1 MKKLLLILI
10 TLTFLTGCYNY
21 RELNDLAIVT
31 AISISK
37 EKDNYNIA
45 VQVVNPKKDQDTS
58 SSNEPD
64 FIVYKSKGETLQAA
78 FESLVKES
86 PKRMYKTQMQ
96 ILIIDE
102 KMAKNNIKEV
112 FEYLARDPEI
122 RNEFNVLIG
131 KSDNILETLTPL
143 DNLSSQNILDSLK
156 ASSKYLGNT
165 NLLTFNE
172 LLSDYQNEKT
182 EMAMPVI
189 KLSSQKNKDDKNNE
203 KILEKTTT
211 TTTAIVLDNIGIFKD
226 NKLIGYL
233 STKETISYNFINN
246 NIALTNI
253 KKDYPNNKYIAYKIL
268 KSKSKLEVTPKKHT
282 ITLTIKGNAEIN
294 EATYNI
300 DLSKEKNIKKLEKSL
315 NKRLEKM
322 ITSSFNSTRKK
333 YNSDIY
339 GFEDLYYKKDP
350 KYYNKIKK
358 DWDSKEFQ
366 KIKLKVKSNIKIVE
380 QGNISGKIKG

>member
-31 AISISK
+31 AVSISK

-112 FEYLARDPEI
+112 FEYLARNPEI

-143 DNLSSQNILDSLK
+143 NNLSSQNILDSLK

-182 EMAMPVI
+182 EMAIPVI
-189 KLSSQKNKDDKNNE
+189 KLTSQKNKDDKNTE

-211 TTTAIVLDNIGIFKD
+211 TPAIVLDNISIFKD

-233 STKETISYNFINN
+233 STKETVSYNFINN
-246 NIALTNI
+246 NITLTNI

-380 QGNISGKIKG
+380 QGNILGKIKG

>member
-1 MKKLLLILI
+1 MKKLLIILI

-112 FEYLARDPEI
+112 FEYLARNPEI

-143 DNLSSQNILDSLK
+143 NNLSSQNILDSLK

-182 EMAMPVI
+182 EMAIPVI
-189 KLSSQKNKDDKNNE
+189 KLTSQKNKDDKNTE

-211 TTTAIVLDNIGIFKD
+211 TPAIVLDNISIFKD

-233 STKETISYNFINN
+233 STKETVSYNFINN
-246 NIALTNI
+246 NITLTNI

-350 KYYNKIKK
+350 KYYTKIKK

-380 QGNISGKIKG
+380 QGNILGKIKG

>member
-31 AISISK
+31 AVSISK

-182 EMAMPVI
+182 EMAIPVI
-189 KLSSQKNKDDKNNE
+189 KLTSQKNKDDKNTE

-211 TTTAIVLDNIGIFKD
+211 TPAIVLDNISIFKD

-233 STKETISYNFINN
+233 STKETVSYNFINN
-246 NIALTNI
+246 NINLKKI
-253 KKDYPNNKYIAYKIL
+253 KKDYQNNKYIDYKIL

-380 QGNISGKIKG
+380 QGNILGKIKG

>member
-31 AISISK
+31 AVSISK

-182 EMAMPVI
+182 EMAIPVI
-189 KLSSQKNKDDKNNE
+189 KLTSQKNKDDKNTE

-211 TTTAIVLDNIGIFKD
+211 TPAIVLDNISIFKD
-226 NKLIGYL
+226 NKLIGNL
-233 STKETISYNFINN
+233 STKETVSYNFINN
-246 NIALTNI
+246 NITLTNI

-380 QGNISGKIKG
+380 QGNILGKIKG

>member
-182 EMAMPVI
+182 EMAIPVI
-189 KLSSQKNKDDKNNE
+189 KLTSQKNKDDKNTE

-211 TTTAIVLDNIGIFKD
+211 TPAIVLDNISIFKD

-233 STKETISYNFINN
+233 STKETVSYNFINN
-246 NIALTNI
+246 NIALTAI

-350 KYYNKIKK
+350 KYYTKIKK

-380 QGNISGKIKG
+380 QGNILGKIKG

>member
-31 AISISK
+31 AVSISK

-182 EMAMPVI
+182 EMAIPVI
-189 KLSSQKNKDDKNNE
+189 KLTSQKNKDDKNTE

-211 TTTAIVLDNIGIFKD
+211 TPAIVLDNISIFKD

-233 STKETISYNFINN
+233 STKETVSYNFINN
-246 NIALTNI
+246 NITLTNI

-380 QGNISGKIKG
+380 QGNILGKIKD

>member
-112 FEYLARDPEI
+112 FEYLARNPEI

-143 DNLSSQNILDSLK
+143 NNLSSQNILDSLK

-182 EMAMPVI
+182 EMAIPVI
-189 KLSSQKNKDDKNNE
+189 KLTSQKNKDDKNTE

-211 TTTAIVLDNIGIFKD
+211 TPAIVLDNISIFKD

-233 STKETISYNFINN
+233 SAKETVSYNFINN
-246 NIALTNI
+246 NITLTNI

-350 KYYNKIKK
+350 KYYTKIKK

-380 QGNISGKIKG
+380 QGNILGKIKG

>member
-182 EMAMPVI
+182 EMAIPVI
-189 KLSSQKNKDDKNNE
+189 KLTSQKNKDDKNTE

-211 TTTAIVLDNIGIFKD
+211 TPAIVLDNISIFKD

-233 STKETISYNFINN
+233 STKETVSYNFINN

-350 KYYNKIKK
+350 KYYTKIKK

-380 QGNISGKIKG
+380 QGNILGKIKG

>member
-1 MKKLLLILI
+1 MKKLLIILI

-31 AISISK
+31 AVSISK

-112 FEYLARDPEI
+112 FEYLARNPEI

-143 DNLSSQNILDSLK
+143 NNLSSQNILDSLK

-182 EMAMPVI
+182 EMAIPVI
-189 KLSSQKNKDDKNNE
+189 KLTSQKNKDDKNTE

-211 TTTAIVLDNIGIFKD
+211 TPAIVLDNISIFKD

-233 STKETISYNFINN
+233 STKETVSYNFINN
-246 NIALTNI
+246 NITLTNI

-380 QGNISGKIKG
+380 QGNILGKIKG

>member
-1 MKKLLLILI
+1 MKKLLIILI

-31 AISISK
+31 AVSISK

-112 FEYLARDPEI
+112 FEYLARNPEI

-182 EMAMPVI
+182 EMAIPVI
-189 KLSSQKNKDDKNNE
+189 KLTSQKNKDDKNTE

-211 TTTAIVLDNIGIFKD
+211 TPAIVLDNISIFKD

-233 STKETISYNFINN
+233 STKETVSYNFINN
-246 NIALTNI
+246 NITLTNI

-380 QGNISGKIKG
+380 QGNILGKIKD

>member
-1 MKKLLLILI
+1 MKKLLIILI

-31 AISISK
+31 AVSISK

-112 FEYLARDPEI
+112 FEYLARNPEI

-131 KSDNILETLTPL
+131 KSDNILEPRTPL
-143 DNLSSQNILDSLK
+143 NNLSSQNILDSLK

-182 EMAMPVI
+182 EMAIPVI
-189 KLSSQKNKDDKNNE
+189 KLTSQKNKDDKN
-203 KILEKTTT
+203 KCFYRTYH
-211 TTTAIVLDNIGIFKD
+211 KD
-226 NKLIGYL
+226 
-233 STKETISYNFINN
+233 
-246 NIALTNI
+246 
-253 KKDYPNNKYIAYKIL
+253 
-268 KSKSKLEVTPKKHT
+268 
-282 ITLTIKGNAEIN
+282 
-294 EATYNI
+294 
-300 DLSKEKNIKKLEKSL
+300 
-315 NKRLEKM
+315 
-322 ITSSFNSTRKK
+322 
-333 YNSDIY
+333 
-339 GFEDLYYKKDP
+339 
-350 KYYNKIKK
+350 
-358 DWDSKEFQ
+358 
-366 KIKLKVKSNIKIVE
+366 
-380 QGNISGKIKG
+380 

>member
-31 AISISK
+31 AVSISK

-143 DNLSSQNILDSLK
+143 NNLSSQNILDSLK

-182 EMAMPVI
+182 EMAIPVI
-189 KLSSQKNKDDKNNE
+189 KLTSQKNKDDKNTE

-211 TTTAIVLDNIGIFKD
+211 TPAIVLDNISIFKD

-233 STKETISYNFINN
+233 STKETVSYNFINN
-246 NIALTNI
+246 NITLTNI

-300 DLSKEKNIKKLEKSL
+300 NLSKEKNIKKLEKSL

-380 QGNISGKIKG
+380 QGNILGKIKG

>member
-31 AISISK
+31 AVSISK

-112 FEYLARDPEI
+112 FEYLARNPEI

-182 EMAMPVI
+182 EMAIPVI
-189 KLSSQKNKDDKNNE
+189 KLTSQKNKDDKNTE

-211 TTTAIVLDNIGIFKD
+211 TPAIVLDNISIFKD

-233 STKETISYNFINN
+233 STKETVSYNFINN
-246 NIALTNI
+246 NITLTNI

-350 KYYNKIKK
+350 KYYTKIKK

-380 QGNISGKIKG
+380 QGNILGKIKG

>member
-31 AISISK
+31 AVSISK

-112 FEYLARDPEI
+112 FEYLARNPEI

-182 EMAMPVI
+182 EMAIPVI
-189 KLSSQKNKDDKNNE
+189 KLTSQKNKDDKNTE

-211 TTTAIVLDNIGIFKD
+211 TPAIVLDNIGIFKD

-233 STKETISYNFINN
+233 STKETVSYNFINN
-246 NIALTNI
+246 NITLTNI

-350 KYYNKIKK
+350 KYYTKIKK

-380 QGNISGKIKG
+380 QGNILGKIKG

>member
-64 FIVYKSKGETLQAA
+64 FIVYKSKGETLQTA

-182 EMAMPVI
+182 EMAMPGI

-203 KILEKTTT
+203 KTLEKTTT
-211 TTTAIVLDNIGIFKD
+211 TPAIVLDNIGIFKD

>member
-31 AISISK
+31 AVSISK

-112 FEYLARDPEI
+112 FEYLARNPEI

-182 EMAMPVI
+182 EMAIPVI
-189 KLSSQKNKDDKNNE
+189 KLTSQKNKDDKNTE

-211 TTTAIVLDNIGIFKD
+211 TPAIVLDNISIFKD

-233 STKETISYNFINN
+233 STKETVSYNFINN
-246 NIALTNI
+246 NITLTNI

-350 KYYNKIKK
+350 KYYTKIKK

-380 QGNISGKIKG
+380 QGNILGKIKD

>member
-31 AISISK
+31 AVSISK

-131 KSDNILETLTPL
+131 KSDNILETPTPL

-165 NLLTFNE
+165 NLLTFSE

-182 EMAMPVI
+182 EMAIPVI
-189 KLSSQKNKDDKNNE
+189 KLTSQKNKDDKNTE

-211 TTTAIVLDNIGIFKD
+211 TPAIVLDNISIFKD

-233 STKETISYNFINN
+233 STKETVSYNFINN
-246 NIALTNI
+246 NITLTNI

-294 EATYNI
+294 EATYNT

-350 KYYNKIKK
+350 KYYTKIKK

-380 QGNISGKIKG
+380 QGNILGKIKG

>member
-182 EMAMPVI
+182 EMAIPVI
-189 KLSSQKNKDDKNNE
+189 KLTSQKNKDDKNTE

-211 TTTAIVLDNIGIFKD
+211 TPAIVLDNISIFKD

-233 STKETISYNFINN
+233 STKETVSYNFINN
-246 NIALTNI
+246 NITLTNI

-339 GFEDLYYKKDP
+339 GFEDLYYKKVP

-380 QGNISGKIKG
+380 QGNILGKIKG

>member
-31 AISISK
+31 AVSISK

-182 EMAMPVI
+182 EMAIPVI
-189 KLSSQKNKDDKNNE
+189 KLTSQKNKDDKNTE

-211 TTTAIVLDNIGIFKD
+211 TPAIVLDNISIFKD

-233 STKETISYNFINN
+233 STKETVSYNFINN
-246 NIALTNI
+246 NITLTNI

-339 GFEDLYYKKDP
+339 GFEDLYYKNDP

-380 QGNISGKIKG
+380 QGNILGKIKG

>member
-31 AISISK
+31 AVSISK

-131 KSDNILETLTPL
+131 KSDNILETPTPL

-165 NLLTFNE
+165 NLLTFSE

-182 EMAMPVI
+182 EMAIPVI
-189 KLSSQKNKDDKNNE
+189 KLTSQKNKDDKNTE

-211 TTTAIVLDNIGIFKD
+211 TPAIVLDNISIFKD

-233 STKETISYNFINN
+233 STKETVSYNFINN
-246 NIALTNI
+246 NITLTNI

-315 NKRLEKM
+315 NKRLENM

-380 QGNISGKIKG
+380 QGNILGKIKG

>member
-31 AISISK
+31 AVSISK

-112 FEYLARDPEI
+112 FEYLARNPEI

-143 DNLSSQNILDSLK
+143 NNLSSQNILDSLK

-182 EMAMPVI
+182 EMAIPVI
-189 KLSSQKNKDDKNNE
+189 KLTSQKNKDDKNTE

-211 TTTAIVLDNIGIFKD
+211 TPAIVLDNISIFKD

-233 STKETISYNFINN
+233 SAKETVSYNFINN
-246 NIALTNI
+246 NITLTNI

-350 KYYNKIKK
+350 KYYTKIKK

-380 QGNISGKIKG
+380 QGNILGKIKG